1 MKYFLNIILDGLLT
15 RPALEDMELAV
26 GLEAH
31 QVDRALVVEAVVKYP
46 DSSAGQFT
54 PSSATLS
61 LNVREVFIVLMVST
75 SPKQTSLIFI
85 FLNYFEM
92 KTALFPVQDC

>member
-26 GLEAH
+26 G
-31 QVDRALVVEAVVKYP
+31 VDRALVVEVVVKYP

-61 LNVREVFIVLMVST
+61 LNVREIFIVLMVST

>member
-26 GLEAH
+26 G
-31 QVDRALVVEAVVKYP
+31 VDRALVVEVVVKYP

-61 LNVREVFIVLMVST
+61 LNVREGLHCLDGFYIS
-75 SPKQTSLIFI
+75 
-85 FLNYFEM
+85 
-92 KTALFPVQDC
+92 